1 MTDAIAA
8 DIFVDTLANMLSAFG
23 VALNKALIFTV
34 LYNLIPA
41 LIFGPLLIYKGRCY
55 KDNLLIAIGVAL
67 VVVDTHHFI
76 KAFKALPSS

>member
-1 MTDAIAA
+1 MTA
-8 DIFVDTLANMLSAFG
+8 DIFVDSVFRMLSVLGIPA
-23 VALNKALIFTV
+23 NKSLIFTV

-55 KDNLLIAIGVAL
+55 KDHLLTAIGVAL

-76 KAFKALPSS
+76 KAFRALER